1 MAESIPAATAVPLPE
16 LSKGTEGVK
25 SPVKSTIAIPTSL
38 FQTKKLVEEKMKTP
52 EQPVVE
58 KKQEEHVI
66 APAKEIV
73 VLTQQMLDQVIHLV
87 KDHYRQ
93 ANKNFELAILDQPI
107 KVINGEVFLQV
118 MGSVQEEIANKMR
131 PDLLGLIR
139 KLTGATQLSI
149 SVEHIEEIQDDR
161 PKLYTNT
168 DKLRYLR
175 DKHPALAEFQ
185 RKFGLDVDF

>member
-1 MAESIPAATAVPLPE
+1 
-16 LSKGTEGVK
+16 
-25 SPVKSTIAIPTSL
+25 
-38 FQTKKLVEEKMKTP
+38 MKTP
-52 EQPVVE
+52 EQPILE
-58 KKQEEHVI
+58 KKQDEQVS
-66 APAKEIV
+66 APAKETV
-73 VLTQQMLDQVIHLV
+73 VLTQQMLDQVIHQV

-107 KVINGEVFLQV
+107 KVIDGEVFLQV

-149 SVEHIEEIQDDR
+149 SVEHIEEIQDDK

>member
-1 MAESIPAATAVPLPE
+1 
-16 LSKGTEGVK
+16 
-25 SPVKSTIAIPTSL
+25 
-38 FQTKKLVEEKMKTP
+38 MKAP
-52 EQPVVE
+52 EQATEE
-58 KKQEEHVI
+58 KKQEEPMPLPVQE
-66 APAKEIV
+66 AV
-73 VLTQQMLDQVIHLV
+73 VLTQGMFDQVIHAI
-87 KDHYRQ
+87 KDHYLL

-149 SVEHIEEIQDDR
+149 AVEHREEILDAR

-168 DKLRYLR
+168 DKLRFLR
-175 DKHPALAEFQ
+175 EKHPALAEFQ

>member
-1 MAESIPAATAVPLPE
+1 MTANPE
-16 LSKGTEGVK
+16 TIKAVEASK
-25 SPVKSTIAIPTSL
+25 SPLKSTIAIPTSL
-38 FQTKKLVEEKMKTP
+38 FQTKKLVDEKMKAP
-52 EQPVVE
+52 EPAIPENKPEEVLSNAV
-58 KKQEEHVI
+58 QETVQ
-66 APAKEIV
+66 
-73 VLTQQMLDQVIHLV
+73 LTQEMLDLVIYQV
-87 KDHYRQ
+87 KEHYRQ
-93 ANKNFELAILDQPI
+93 ANKNLELAILDQPI

-131 PDLLGLIR
+131 PDLLGLLR
-139 KLTGATQLSI
+139 KLTGANQLSVSI
-149 SVEHIEEIQDDR
+149 DHIEEIQDDK

>member
-1 MAESIPAATAVPLPE
+1 
-16 LSKGTEGVK
+16 
-25 SPVKSTIAIPTSL
+25 
-38 FQTKKLVEEKMKTP
+38 MKAP
-52 EQPVVE
+52 EQPTPE
-58 KKQEEHVI
+58 KKPEETVRMPVQETVQ
-66 APAKEIV
+66 
-73 VLTQQMLDQVIHLV
+73 LTQNMLDQVIHAI

-93 ANKNFELAILDQPI
+93 ANKNLELAILDQPI
-107 KVINGEVFLQV
+107 KVENGEVFLQV

-131 PDLLGLIR
+131 PDLLGLLR
-139 KLTGATQLSI
+139 KLTGANQLSI
-149 SVEHIEEIQDDR
+149 SVDHKEEIQDDR

>member
-1 MAESIPAATAVPLPE
+1 MPTQE
-16 LSKGTEGVK
+16 
-25 SPVKSTIAIPTSL
+25 TIL
-38 FQTKKLVEEKMKTP
+38 
-52 EQPVVE
+52 
-58 KKQEEHVI
+58 
-66 APAKEIV
+66 
-73 VLTQQMLDQVIHLV
+73 LTQAMLDQVIHLV
-87 KDHYRQ
+87 KDHYRL

-118 MGSVQEEIANKMR
+118 MGSVQEEIASKMR
-131 PDLLGLIR
+131 PDFLGLLR

-149 SVEHIEEIQDDR
+149 SVEHREELQDDR

>member
-1 MAESIPAATAVPLPE
+1 MPTQE
-16 LSKGTEGVK
+16 
-25 SPVKSTIAIPTSL
+25 TIL
-38 FQTKKLVEEKMKTP
+38 
-52 EQPVVE
+52 
-58 KKQEEHVI
+58 
-66 APAKEIV
+66 
-73 VLTQQMLDQVIHLV
+73 LTQAMLDQVIHLV
-87 KDHYRQ
+87 KDHYRL

-118 MGSVQEEIANKMR
+118 MGSVQEEIASKMR
-131 PDLLGLIR
+131 PDLLGLLR

-149 SVEHIEEIQDDR
+149 SVEHREELQDDR